1 MADQRG
7 DVDIH
12 PSKAVVTGATSG
24 IGRAHQRHQRR
35 HRRSV
40 GRAGPTGRPQRRC
53 APRVRQTRHG
63 VADQSRTS
71 RPCRL
76 RRPATRVGPDTGC
89 IHCKPRAP
97 TPAGRGRRLPDSPP
111 GATTARRAIHVGL
124 LNVRSRR
131 MIARGL
137 CPVRVVRLTGH
148 PGRPCAGGAAP
159 PSANPPGWLVSKYG
173 KPRPTRHTQA
183 TGWARRSRCQGLERP
198 LPPQCS
204 GPNALPG

>member
-1 MADQRG
+1 MTASAASSASTIMPPELPGWHIRQ
-7 DVDIH
+7 
-12 PSKAVVTGATSG
+12 A
-24 IGRAHQRHQRR
+24 Q
-35 HRRSV
+35 
-40 GRAGPTGRPQRRC
+40 
-53 APRVRQTRHG
+53 RQTRHG

-159 PSANPPGWLVSKYG
+159 PGANPPGWSPSTASRG
-173 KPRPTRHTQA
+173 RRGTHKPPVGHGDHAARVWSDRCRHNA
-183 TGWARRSRCQGLERP
+183 QG
-198 LPPQCS
+198 
-204 GPNALPG
+204 